1 MMGLFYN
8 NFLAFVDA
16 VCCVHGD
23 CYRGPLVPREDL
35 YHRDTLK
42 AHIKNTLPAP
52 PHFHMSPG
60 PNTHCKQLASLIFY

>member
-52 PHFHMSPG
+52 PISTCPQA
-60 PNTHCKQLASLIFY
+60 PTHTVNSWLH